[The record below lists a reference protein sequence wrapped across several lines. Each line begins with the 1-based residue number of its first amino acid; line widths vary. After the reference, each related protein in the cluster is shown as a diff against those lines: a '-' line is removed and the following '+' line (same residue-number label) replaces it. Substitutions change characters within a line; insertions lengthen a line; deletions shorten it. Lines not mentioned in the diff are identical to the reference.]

1 MFWTF
6 EAVFKLRNLRKL
18 HILRLRARSVICIKN
33 RQNSQEGGTTFARH
47 VQILPRHRLTNQKR
61 FLCFNQE
68 QITKEL
74 GPRVPQSSQSRSQSF
89 VPLDQRSENESSGS
103 NHFEITMGNNRI
115 LVIRF
120 TAQSQSASIS
130 CYGACLKWLLP
141 ELSFSDRWSRGTKLW
156 ERDCRALLSVRHAQK
171 RRALGSRIS

>member
-18 HILRLRARSVICIKN
+18 YILRLRARSVICIKH

-61 FLCFNQE
+61 FLCFNQQ

-74 GPRVPQSSQSRSQSF
+74 GPGFP
-89 VPLDQRSENESSGS
+89 
-103 NHFEITMGNNRI
+103 
-115 LVIRF
+115 
-120 TAQSQSASIS
+120 
-130 CYGACLKWLLP
+130 
-141 ELSFSDRWSRGTKLW
+141 
-156 ERDCRALLSVRHAQK
+156 RALLAVCHAQK
-171 RRALGSRIS
+171 RRALGSRINLVPRADVPFGQHQDTELWNNQFPETKILGLPASQRMRGLV